1 MKNKGKRPK
10 SMRLEMKKKVT
21 TDNTEI
27 QETTMSKG
35 HKRLQ

>member
-10 SMRLEMKKKVT
+10 LMKLEMKKKKVT

-27 QETTMSKG
+27 LTLWERARVG
-35 HKRLQ
+35 